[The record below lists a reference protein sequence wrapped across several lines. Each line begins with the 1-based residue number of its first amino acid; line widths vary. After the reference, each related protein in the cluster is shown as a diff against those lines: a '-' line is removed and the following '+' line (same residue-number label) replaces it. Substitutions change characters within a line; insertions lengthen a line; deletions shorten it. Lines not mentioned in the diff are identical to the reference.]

1 MAINRKSRAFKDISL
16 SFSPHPVTKD
26 LPVLINERA
35 VIRSVRNLVETIPTE
50 RYFNSILG
58 TDIRDTLFT
67 NFDRA
72 EVMMIEDQIRETLG
86 NLEPRVSNVGAT
98 VRAVPDNN
106 TFNVTVFFDINGLDL
121 PTQSFSFILEP
132 TR

>member
-86 NLEPRVSNVGAT
+86 NFEPRVSNFGAT

-121 PTQSFSFILEP
+121 PTQ
-132 TR
+132 

>member
-1 MAINRKSRAFKDISL
+1 MTINRKSRAFKDISL

-86 NLEPRVSNVGAT
+86 NFEPRVSNVGAT

>member
-1 MAINRKSRAFKDISL
+1 MTINRKSRAFKDISL

-26 LPVLINERA
+26 LPVLTNERA

-58 TDIRDTLFT
+58 TDIRDTLFS
-67 NFDRA
+67 NYDRA

-86 NLEPRVSNVGAT
+86 NFEPRVSNVGAT
-98 VRAVPDNN
+98 VKAIPDDN

-121 PTQSFSFILEP
+121 PTQSFSFLLEP